1 LTKHPKDFV
10 EDNPEQPPVEAGF
23 SRPDSSDQVEAGSDP
38 VEAGLSRPETSEAE
52 RQRDEYR
59 DLLLRQTADFDNFR
73 KRTERERQALK
84 ETAAFNFI
92 QELLPLVDNLE
103 RALSADP
110 GTEGAESYRKG
121 VELIYRE
128 LQDILKRR
136 GVKPIEALGAEFD
149 PHYHQAVSYEPA
161 EDRNDG
167 EIVEEFRRG
176 YTLGDRLLRPSMVK
190 VAKG

>member
-1 LTKHPKDFV
+1 MTKHPKDFV
-10 EDNPEQPPVEAGF
+10 EDNTEPVEAGAE
-23 SRPDSSDQVEAGSDP
+23 PVEAGSDP
-38 VEAGLSRPETSEAE
+38 VEAGFSRPEPETSEAE

-136 GVKPIEALGAEFD
+136 GVKPIDALGAEFD